1 MKLSVSREV
10 AERVVEINEEINK
23 ANANASA
30 IHKDDP
36 FELLVIAQTE
46 EMNKKMIEF
55 RDFSTRIIHTLAI
68 RNPLDAKILGLARGK
83 TVADK
88 KRELLKIINNN
99 PALAT
104 SYKPLLYQRLLF
116 YRFKRTALSKY
127 QLPET
132 PIREALEQFG
142 ENNQVQQEQQEV
154 PQEEP
159 QDDDFLK

>member
-23 ANANASA
+23 ASANASA

-36 FELLVIAQTE
+36 FEFLVIAQTE

-55 RDFSTRIIHTLAI
+55 RDFSTRIIHSLAL
-68 RNPLDAKILGLARGK
+68 RNSLDAKILGLARGK

-88 KRELLKIINNN
+88 KRELIKIINNN

-116 YRFKRTALSKY
+116 YRFKHTAMSKIPLPDLS
-127 QLPET
+127 
-132 PIREALEQFG
+132 IRNALEQLG
-142 ENNQVQQEQQEV
+142 ENNQEQLEQQEEQ
-154 PQEEP
+154 PGQ
-159 QDDDFLK
+159 